1 MIRLVVADDQS
12 ILRSGLVALLR
23 LEPDLEVVGEAADG
37 ASTLATVAEHSPD
50 VLLLDVQMPAGTRAD
65 GTPGPSDGIALAQEL
80 HELQAAHGAQGA
92 LAQGTGQGGTTGP
105 EARASGPES
114 RAQPRII
121 VLTTFGRAGYLR
133 RTMEAGAQGFM
144 VKDTP
149 VERLVDAIRRVDQG
163 LRVVDP
169 ELAAQSL
176 SVGASPL
183 TTKETEVLQG
193 AAAGG
198 STAKI
203 AATLFLSEGT
213 VRNHISSAIGK
224 LGVGNRA
231 EAVRAAS
238 DNGWI

>member
-23 LEPDLEVVGEAADG
+23 LESDLEVVGEAADG
-37 ASTLATVAEHSPD
+37 ASTLAAVAEHTPD
-50 VLLLDVQMPAGTRAD
+50 LLLLDVQMPAGTRAD
-65 GTPGPSDGIALAQEL
+65 GTPGPADGIEVAEA
-80 HELQAAHGAQGA
+80 LQAAGGPGA
-92 LAQGTGQGGTTGP
+92 
-105 EARASGPES
+105 R
-114 RAQPRII
+114 PRII

-133 RTMEAGAQGFM
+133 RTMEAGAHGFM

-176 SVGASPL
+176 SVGSSPL
-183 TTKETEVLQG
+183 TAKETEVLQS

-198 STAKI
+198 TTAQI
-203 AATLFLSEGT
+203 ATTLFLSEGT

-224 LGVGNRA
+224 IGVTNRVD
-231 EAVRAAS
+231 AVRAAS